1 MRRSLSERAS
11 SEEKREEI
19 SLVQVKKADMR
30 EAMLV
35 AAFDMFSRKG
45 YAATTLSEIARNAG
59 TTGPNLYVYFESKLD
74 LVYELYEPWL
84 LAQVDALLKNVFALR
99 GAKRQLHRLF
109 IGLWS
114 DIPLADRH
122 FANVLIEA
130 LASTP
135 AETRKPRDLLHTLD
149 VLLTGSL
156 MRIVPETRAHLVS
169 DGVYARI
176 LWMAF
181 DGFSINQRI
190 GQEFEIERTA
200 ELMTSM
206 LLGE

>member
-1 MRRSLSERAS
+1 M
-11 SEEKREEI
+11 
-19 SLVQVKKADMR
+19 VQVKKAGMR
-30 EAMLV
+30 EAMLA
-35 AAFDMFSRKG
+35 AAFGLFSRKG
-45 YAATTLSEIARNAG
+45 YVATTLAEIARNAG
-59 TTGPNLYVYFESKLD
+59 TTGPNLYVYFDSKLD

-84 LAQVDALLKNVFALR
+84 VLQVDALQKNVMALR
-99 GAKRQLHRLF
+99 GRRQQLHRLF

-135 AETRKPRDLLHTLD
+135 PDTRKPRDLLHKLD
-149 VLLTGSL
+149 LLVTEIL
-156 MRIVPETRAHLVS
+156 MQVVPDSRTHLVS

-190 GQEFEIERTA
+190 GQGFDIERTA
-200 ELMTSM
+200 ELMTTM

>member
-1 MRRSLSERAS
+1 M
-11 SEEKREEI
+11 
-19 SLVQVKKADMR
+19 VQVKKADMR
-30 EAMLV
+30 GAMLT
-35 AAFDMFSRKG
+35 AAFDLFSRKG

-59 TTGPNLYVYFESKLD
+59 TTGPNLYVYFESKLAV
-74 LVYELYEPWL
+74 VYELYEPWL
-84 LAQVDALLKNVFALR
+84 LLQVEALQKNVFALR
-99 GAKRQLHRLF
+99 GPRQQLHRLF

-135 AETRKPRDLLHTLD
+135 PDTRKPRDLLHTLD
-149 VLLTGSL
+149 AMVTAIL
-156 MRIVPETRAHLVS
+156 MRIVPKERTHLVS

-190 GQEFEIERTA
+190 GQKFAIERTA
-200 ELMTSM
+200 ELMTMM

>member
-1 MRRSLSERAS
+1 M
-11 SEEKREEI
+11 
-19 SLVQVKKADMR
+19 VQVKKADMR
-30 EAMLV
+30 GAMLA
-35 AAFDMFSRKG
+35 AAFDLFSRKG
-45 YAATTLSEIARNAG
+45 YAATTLTEIARNAG

-74 LVYELYEPWL
+74 LVYELYEPWML
-84 LAQVDALLKNVFALR
+84 QQVDALKKNVFSLR
-99 GAKRQLHRLF
+99 DARQQLQRLF

-130 LASTP
+130 LASTSP
-135 AETRKPRDLLHTLD
+135 ETRKPRDLLQVLD
-149 VLLTGSL
+149 GLVTEALLQ
-156 MRIVPETRAHLVS
+156 IVPASRADLVA

-181 DGFSINQRI
+181 DGFSINQRL
-190 GQEFEIERTA
+190 GQRFDIERTA
-200 ELMTSM
+200 ELMTAM

>member
-1 MRRSLSERAS
+1 M
-11 SEEKREEI
+11 
-19 SLVQVKKADMR
+19 VQVKKADMR
-30 EAMLV
+30 GAIV
-35 AAFDMFSRKG
+35 TAAFDLFSRKG

-59 TTGPNLYVYFESKLD
+59 TTGPNLYVYFDSKLD
-74 LVYELYEPWL
+74 LVYELYVPWMM
-84 LAQVDALLKNVFALR
+84 QQMEALQKNVFSLR
-99 GAKRQLHRLF
+99 GPRQQLHRLF

-130 LASTP
+130 LASTAP
-135 AETRKPRDLLHTLD
+135 ETRKPRDLLHTLD
-149 VLLTGSL
+149 VAITQTLLQ
-156 MRIVPETRAHLVS
+156 IVPQARAHLVS
-169 DGVYARI
+169 DGVYARV

-190 GQEFEIERTA
+190 GQTFEIERTA
-200 ELMTSM
+200 ELMTMM